1 MMRLLAVVLAVF
13 AFAAPLESRAARDVE
28 DLQELVEEAKF
39 TVSAFRRDEN
49 MTWFREN
56 LHRAKG
62 LLIIPNLVKGGFILG
77 GSGGN
82 GVMLAQDVETGAWSF
97 PAFYTMGSVT
107 LGLQIGGEV
116 SEIVLMIM
124 TEDGRDAM
132 LGDEFKLG
140 GDVSVAVGPIGAGG
154 KAQTADV
161 LAFSR
166 TKGGLYGGLNIEGA
180 VIATR
185 EDWNRT
191 YYGRDVRT
199 VDIISKRTV
208 SKPDADALRMELTRT
223 ATAGKKAGDKK

>member
-1 MMRLLAVVLAVF
+1 MKRLLALVF
-13 AFAAPLESRAARDVE
+13 TIALFAAPGTATAAKDAD
-28 DLQELVEEAKF
+28 DLQELVDEAKH
-39 TVSAFRRDEN
+39 TVSAFRRDDN
-49 MTWFREN
+49 MSWFRNN
-56 LHRAKG
+56 LHRAKA
-62 LLIIPNLVKGGFILG
+62 LVVIPNMVKGGFILG

-82 GVMLAQDVETGAWSF
+82 GVMLARDAKTGSWSY

-140 GDVSVAVGPIGAGG
+140 GDVSVAVGPVGAGG

-180 VIATR
+180 VMATR
-185 EDWNRT
+185 EDWNRL
-191 YYGRDVRT
+191 YYQGDPRAT
-199 VDIISKRTV
+199 DILIDRSV
-208 SKPDADALRMELTRT
+208 SKPAADPLRQEAARAEAAGERT
-223 ATAGKKAGDKK
+223 